1 MSGEL
6 GLYNTVVG
14 NMGDRNDLTLWW
26 GGSSMI
32 EAVAAINK
40 NTIVVVH
47 SVGPVNMKWSNHPNI
62 TGIIFAGAP
71 GEQTGPGL
79 VDVLWGL
86 NPRYPSGKLP
96 FAISDNE
103 ADYPAPII
111 YNSDGFPTITYTE
124 KLLLDY
130 RFMESKGIKPRFDF
144 GFGLSYT
151 TFGYSDLEIL
161 PSGTGVTVVVTIKN
175 TGSVP
180 GTEIPQL
187 YLGFPTN
194 AGEPPKVLRG
204 FDEVFLQPGGSSSV
218 RFPLNKRDLSIWD
231 VVSQSWLRPAGS
243 FTAYVGGA
251 HSDIRLQGTF

>member
-1 MSGEL
+1 
-6 GLYNTVVG
+6 VVG
-14 NMGDRNDLTLWW
+14 NMGDRNDLALWW
-26 GGSSMI
+26 DGGKMI
-32 EAVAAINK
+32 EAVAAVNN
-40 NTIVVVH
+40 NTIVVIH
-47 SVGPVNMKWSNHPNI
+47 SVGPVSLSWSSHPNI
-62 TGIIFAGAP
+62 TGVIYAGAP

-103 ADYPAPII
+103 ADYPTQIV
-111 YNSDGFPTITYTE
+111 YNSGGFPTIKYTE

-130 RFMESKGIKPRFDF
+130 RYMESKGIKPRFDF

-151 TFGYSDLEIL
+151 TFEYSDLKISA
-161 PSGTGVTVVVTIKN
+161 SGTGVTVVATIRN
-175 TGSVP
+175 TGGIP

-187 YLGFPTN
+187 YLGFPAN

-204 FDEVFLQPGGSSSV
+204 FDEVFLQAGGTSSV
-218 RFPLNKRDLSIWD
+218 AFSLNQRDLSIWD
-231 VVSQSWLRPAGS
+231 VPSQSWVRPSGT
-243 FTAYVGGA
+243 FTAYVGSA